1 MISGSF
7 SPGTTPTHTFTLPFE
22 KEILS
27 EVRITYIQNKK
38 KIITKEIDDLEIDG
52 NDISLTLTQ
61 EETFLFEEGRNVSI
75 QLKIKTTDELVFNSD
90 IIEMRINKSLDN
102 EVI

>member
-7 SPGTTPTHTFTLPFE
+7 SRGTTPTHVFSLPFE
-22 KEILS
+22 KDILADL
-27 EVRITYIQNKK
+27 RINYLQNNE
-38 KIITKEIDDLEIDG
+38 KIITKTLKDVNIDG
-52 NDISLTLTQ
+52 NDISVNLTQ
-61 EETFLFEEGRNVSI
+61 EETFLFKEGPNVFI

>member
-22 KEILS
+22 KEMLADL
-27 EVRITYIQNKK
+27 RISYLQNKK
-38 KIITKEIDDLEIDG
+38 KVFTKGMEDVEISG
-52 NDISLTLTQ
+52 NDISLILTQ
-61 EETFLFEEGRNVSI
+61 EETLLFEAGKNVSI
-75 QLKIKTTDELVFNSD
+75 QLKIKTIEGLVFNSD
-90 IIEMRINKSLDN
+90 IIEMRVDCSLDN

>member
-1 MISGSF
+1 MIIGCF

-22 KEILS
+22 KEMLA
-27 EVRITYIQNKK
+27 EVRITYTQNKK
-38 KIITKEIDDLEIDG
+38 RIITKEIDDLEING

-61 EETFLFEEGRNVSI
+61 EETFLFEEGKNVSI
-75 QLKIKTTDELVFNSD
+75 QLKIKTTEGLVFNSNVMK
-90 IIEMRINKSLDN
+90 MRVDPSLDK

>member
-1 MISGSF
+1 MIIGCF

-22 KEILS
+22 KEMLA
-27 EVRITYIQNKK
+27 EVRITYTQNKE
-38 KIITKEIDDLEIDG
+38 KIITKEIEDLEVEG

-61 EETFLFEEGRNVSI
+61 EETFLFKEGKNVSI
-75 QLKIKTTDELVFNSD
+75 QLKIKTTEGLVFNSD
-90 IIEMRINKSLDN
+90 ILEMRVDQSLDN

>member
-22 KEILS
+22 KEMLADL
-27 EVRITYIQNKK
+27 RITYIQNKK
-38 KIITKEIDDLEIDG
+38 KIFTKEMEDVEISG
-52 NDISLTLTQ
+52 SDISLTLTQ
-61 EETFLFEEGRNVSI
+61 EETLLFEAGKNVSI
-75 QLKIKTTDELVFNSD
+75 QLKIKTTEGLVFNSD
-90 IIEMRINKSLDN
+90 IIEMRVDCSLDN

>member
-22 KEILS
+22 KEMLADL
-27 EVRITYIQNKK
+27 RITYLQNKK
-38 KIITKEIDDLEIDG
+38 KIFTKGMEDVEISG
-52 NDISLTLTQ
+52 NDISLILTQ
-61 EETFLFEEGRNVSI
+61 EDTFLFEAGKNVSI
-75 QLKIKTTDELVFNSD
+75 QLKIKTTEGLVFNSD
-90 IIEMRINKSLDN
+90 IIEMRVDCSLDN

>member
-22 KEILS
+22 KEMLA
-27 EVRITYIQNKK
+27 EVRITYTQSKK

-52 NDISLTLTQ
+52 NDISLTLAQ

-75 QLKIKTTDELVFNSD
+75 QLKIKTTEGLVFNSD
-90 IIEMRINKSLDN
+90 IIEMRVDPSLDN

>member
-22 KEILS
+22 KETLA
-27 EVRITYIQNKK
+27 EVRITYTQSKK

-52 NDISLTLTQ
+52 NDISLTLAQ

-75 QLKIKTTDELVFNSD
+75 QLKIKTTEGLVFNSD
-90 IIEMRINKSLDN
+90 IIEMRVDPSLDN

>member
-7 SPGTTPTHTFTLPFE
+7 SRGTTPTHTFTLPFE
-22 KEILS
+22 KDFLEDLRINYYQGKKEILVKGMQDV
-27 EVRITYIQNKK
+27 EVN
-38 KIITKEIDDLEIDG
+38 G

-61 EETFLFEEGRNVSI
+61 EETFMFKEGMNVLV
-75 QLKIKTTDELVFNSD
+75 QLKIKTTEGQVLNSD
-90 IIEMRINKSLDN
+90 IIEMRIDRSLDD

>member
-7 SPGTTPTHTFTLPFE
+7 SPGTTPTHTFTLPFG
-22 KEILS
+22 KEMLS

>member
-1 MISGSF
+1 MIIGCF

-22 KEILS
+22 KEMLA
-27 EVRITYIQNKK
+27 EVRITYTQNKK
-38 KIITKEIDDLEIDG
+38 KIITKEMEDLEIDG

-61 EETFLFEEGRNVSI
+61 EETFLFEEGKNVSI
-75 QLKIKTTDELVFNSD
+75 QLKIKITEGLVFNSD
-90 IIEMRINKSLDN
+90 IIEMRVDPSLDD

>member
-1 MISGSF
+1 MIIGCF

-22 KEILS
+22 KEMLA
-27 EVRITYIQNKK
+27 EVRITYTQNKK
-38 KIITKEIDDLEIDG
+38 KIITKETDDLEIAG

-61 EETFLFEEGRNVSI
+61 EETLLFEEGKNVSI
-75 QLKIKTTDELVFNSD
+75 QLKIKTTEGLVFNSD
-90 IIEMRINKSLDN
+90 IVEMRVDPSLDN

>member
-1 MISGSF
+1 MAN
-7 SPGTTPTHTFTLPFE
+7 THQTSTRKNLPNATV
-22 KEILS
+22 S
-27 EVRITYIQNKK
+27 KK

-52 NDISLTLTQ
+52 NDISLTLAQ

-75 QLKIKTTDELVFNSD
+75 QLKIKTTEGLVFNSD
-90 IIEMRINKSLDN
+90 IIEMRVDPSLDN